1 MSYSLDLGKDLEML
15 AIPYTWVVL
24 ANQGKQIISLSGFL
38 QFTVYFKIV
47 FHYIC
52 LYFGPIFFLILN
64 EIPCFLSFL
73 KLVN

>member
-52 LYFGPIFFLILN
+52 LYFGPIFFFNFKWNSL
-64 EIPCFLSFL
+64 FSFIF
-73 KLVN
+73 KAG